1 MTLPWIQPGKR
12 RASEGEHNA
21 PKRKRVEQR
30 NRSSV
35 VVPSAAPRVMMG
47 TRPEQRQHQYM
58 RRHRRTMAVGSSG
71 NGSKGCGW
79 PMATDFCLRKRNFI
93 ADISQPESQNFAH
106 RGQLVSAASLKSP
119 VTVRRICKTF
129 WFPYLTE
136 VLGVASLCRN
146 PANVQVETDA
156 GYNLAKMSDLKPD
169 MSVQEKLIL
178 GLRTGLQR
186 RDEYRAKVEQDPAR
200 LRHESRNDIMAFGGI
215 DMTDLALALP
225 KSLRQK
231 EVINAAEDEKR
242 RLGFPSMEVTLP
254 DRSPAYANEWWDMY
268 NAYIRARSMFVK
280 GASLRLTAVSR
291 PYNKTVHSIPGV
303 IAWRRAD
310 QIMNIEWQPSYHGM
324 SMNKSF
330 SAFQARSMELNG
342 YRRRSIQYV
351 HFQRENNGQKSFPGG
366 ALGTNAGDD
375 DDNSSFTTE
384 RFFERD
390 RKHKLSLID
399 LDITDINGVKRRWVC
414 IEITKPLAQVNGPA
428 PIELTPM
435 PQSFI
440 KIAIPCDSILVVVS
454 TSKPL
459 PIMEEQLDKMEPPQL
474 GDFDKL
480 TIGRVDSGLENVK
493 MRLKISGDGVPIFVT
508 GSKKGHMPDD
518 STLDDFLCA
527 SDVTGLPW
535 KETDRRVSKS
545 ALLLRKAEF
554 WDRFNLAADA
564 DKVRWESLQDAMA
577 SDECI
582 VDITFEGD
590 WQEFA
595 PVAGASQSRWTPVQ
609 HESSQSQ
616 HSIRPQGLNKGQ
628 NSRHQGNTAPSKSSG
643 LRNEVHW

>member
-1 MTLPWIQPGKR
+1 MTLPWIQRGKR

-21 PKRKRVEQR
+21 PKRKRFEQR
-30 NRSSV
+30 NRSSM

-47 TRPEQRQHQYM
+47 TRPEQRQHQYI
-58 RRHRRTMAVGSSG
+58 RRHRRTMAVGSSAPIPEFRPPRPTRL
-71 NGSKGCGW
+71 GC
-79 PMATDFCLRKRNFI
+79 F
-93 ADISQPESQNFAH
+93 PE
-106 RGQLVSAASLKSP
+106 VSRHS
-119 VTVRRICKTF
+119 VT
-129 WFPYLTE
+129 
-136 VLGVASLCRN
+136 SLCRN
-146 PANVQVETDA
+146 PANIQVETDA

-186 RDEYRAKVEQDPAR
+186 RDEYRAEVEQDAAR

-242 RLGFPSMEVTLP
+242 RLGFPSTEVTLP

-268 NAYIRARSMFVK
+268 NAYIRARSIFVK

-303 IAWRRAD
+303 IARRRAD

-375 DDNSSFTTE
+375 DDDSSFTTE

-440 KIAIPCDSILVVVS
+440 KIAIPCDSILVVVNA
-454 TSKPL
+454 SKPL
-459 PIMEEQLDKMEPPQL
+459 PIMEEQLDKVEPPQL

-480 TIGRVDSGLENVK
+480 TIGRVDSGLEDVK

-545 ALLLRKAEF
+545 TLLLRKAEF

-609 HESSQSQ
+609 HKSSQSQ
-616 HSIRPQGLNKGQ
+616 HSIRPQGLRQ
-628 NSRHQGNTAPSKSSG
+628 QGNTAPSKSSG

>member
-1 MTLPWIQPGKR
+1 MTLPWVQRGKR
-12 RASEGEHNA
+12 RASEDEHNA
-21 PKRKRVEQR
+21 PKRKRVEQQF
-30 NRSSV
+30 RSSV
-35 VVPSAAPRVMMG
+35 VVPGAALRVMVG

-58 RRHRRTMAVGSSG
+58 RRHRRTMAIG
-71 NGSKGCGW
+71 
-79 PMATDFCLRKRNFI
+79 
-93 ADISQPESQNFAH
+93 
-106 RGQLVSAASLKSP
+106 SP
-119 VTVRRICKTF
+119 VRTPEFRLPRPTRLGC
-129 WFPYLTE
+129 FPE
-136 VLGVASLCRN
+136 VSRHSVTSLCRN
-146 PANVQVETDA
+146 LANVQVESDA
-156 GYNLAKMSDLKPD
+156 GYNPAKMSDLKPG
-169 MSVQEKLIL
+169 MSVQEKLML

-200 LRHESRNDIMAFGGI
+200 LRHESRNDIMALGGI
-215 DMTDLALALP
+215 DMTDHALALP

-242 RLGFPSMEVTLP
+242 RLGFISTETTLP
-254 DRSPAYANEWWDMY
+254 DKSPGYANEWWDMY

-280 GASLRLTAVSR
+280 GASRRLTAVSR

-303 IAWRRAD
+303 IARRRAD

-330 SAFQARSMELNG
+330 SAFQARSMEMNG
-342 YRRRSIQYV
+342 YRKRSIQYV
-351 HFQRENNGQKSFPGG
+351 HFQRDNNGQKSLLGG
-366 ALGTNAGDD
+366 PLGANAGDD
-375 DDNSSFTTE
+375 DDDSSFTTE

-440 KIAIPCDSILVVVS
+440 KIAIPGDSILVVVDP
-454 TSKPL
+454 SKPL
-459 PIMEEQLDKMEPPQL
+459 PIMEEQPDKMEPPQL

-480 TIGRVDSGLENVK
+480 TIGSVDPGLKDVK
-493 MRLKISGDGVPIFVT
+493 MRLKVSGDGVPIFVT
-508 GSKKGHMPDD
+508 GSKKGHMPDY

-527 SDVTGLPW
+527 SDVPGLPW
-535 KETDRRVSKS
+535 KETDRRVSKNT
-545 ALLLRKAEF
+545 LLLRKDEF
-554 WDRFNLAADA
+554 WDRFKLAADA

-582 VDITFEGD
+582 VDIAFEGD

-595 PVAGASQSRWTPVQ
+595 PVAQASQSRWTPLQ

-616 HSIRPQGLNKGQ
+616 RNSRPKGLHRGLN
-628 NSRHQGNTAPSKSSG
+628 NRHQGNTAPSRSSG

>member
-1 MTLPWIQPGKR
+1 MTLPWVQRGKR

-58 RRHRRTMAVGSSG
+58 RRHRRTMAVGSSARIPEFRPPG
-71 NGSKGCGW
+71 PTRLGC
-79 PMATDFCLRKRNFI
+79 F
-93 ADISQPESQNFAH
+93 PE
-106 RGQLVSAASLKSP
+106 VSRH
-119 VTVRRICKTF
+119 T
-129 WFPYLTE
+129 
-136 VLGVASLCRN
+136 
-146 PANVQVETDA
+146 NVQVETDA

-169 MSVQEKLIL
+169 MSVQEKLML

-242 RLGFPSMEVTLP
+242 RLGFPSTEVTLP

-268 NAYIRARSMFVK
+268 NAYIRARSMFV
-280 GASLRLTAVSR
+280 
-291 PYNKTVHSIPGV
+291 IPGV
-303 IAWRRAD
+303 IARRRAD

-375 DDNSSFTTE
+375 DDDSSFTTE

-399 LDITDINGVKRRWVC
+399 LDI
-414 IEITKPLAQVNGPA
+414 
-428 PIELTPM
+428 
-435 PQSFI
+435 
-440 KIAIPCDSILVVVS
+440 ILVVVN

-480 TIGRVDSGLENVK
+480 TIGRVDSGLEDVK

-545 ALLLRKAEF
+545 TLLLRKAEF

-595 PVAGASQSRWTPVQ
+595 PVARASQSRWTPVQ

-616 HSIRPQGLNKGQ
+616 HNIRPQGLIRGQ
-628 NSRHQGNTAPSKSSG
+628 NNRHQGNTAPSKSSG
-643 LRNEVHW
+643 LRNEVHCGLAEAQKDFGGQ